1 MAVARATVV
10 KLLNAPEYRLYEASR
25 RGRVDDHGAQRL
37 RAMIGAARKLLDKYR
52 ALSKTQ
58 KGQVRGKRAS
68 AVGRPAQSVHNTER
82 KQAIFADVLER
93 LEAALQKAEARL
105 EPARPEG
112 RVARRRRG
120 DKASRA
126 KAARQARAESSDT
139 AKKSAAKKGAAKK
152 SAAKKGAAKKGAAK
166 KGAAK
171 KGAAKKGAAKKRS
184 AKQTSAKKKP
194 VTKAARRKV
203 AAKAAARDNAST
215 KAIAAQGPKGAARA
229 RKSQVAATRTRLAH
243 GRARGQRR
251 QARRGG

>member
-10 KLLNAPEYRLYEASR
+10 KLLNGPEYRLYEASR

-37 RAMIGAARKLLDKYR
+37 RAMIGAARKLHDKYR
-52 ALSKTQ
+52 ALSQAQ
-58 KGQVRGKRAS
+58 KGQVRGKRAP
-68 AVGRPAQSVHNTER
+68 AAGRPAQSAHNTER

-93 LEAALQKAEARL
+93 LEAALQQAEGRL

-126 KAARQARAESSDT
+126 KAARQARAESPEA
-139 AKKSAAKKGAAKK
+139 AKKSAAKK

-166 KGAAK
+166 KGATK
-171 KGAAKKGAAKKRS
+171 KK
-184 AKQTSAKKKP
+184 SAKKQP
-194 VTKAARRKV
+194 ASKAARRKV

-243 GRARGQRR
+243 GQARGQRR
-251 QARRGG
+251 QARRDR